1 LATTIRDVAR
11 EAGVSVA
18 SVSKVLHGGGGSI
31 RVGEVRAEHIR
42 LIASKMEYV
51 PNIVARN
58 LRSGKSHTIGL
69 VFENFGSIASGPL
82 YYPYLLDSVASELFK
97 QKYRLTILP
106 EVDTRDASQLG
117 DGRLDGLIWCKLD
130 NDGSVSRLLE
140 RSNIPVVALN
150 SPQIS
155 EQSRAINFACDNEH
169 GSQLVVDHLIGLGHS
184 RILFLMERGED
195 TTPDALARLNG
206 FKDAMS
212 DRAFPTSGQDVVYWS
227 PACLEFEDWW
237 ATSPEHTA
245 VYAWNEGVAA
255 NLLKQAMRIGVT
267 VPDELSVVGFDS
279 TAFCETTTPRLTAV
293 NQPIREMAGQAT
305 QLLLHLLAGK
315 PAQKKSYLF
324 PCTLDVRGST
334 SQPRKLK

>member
-1 LATTIRDVAR
+1 MSET
-11 EAGVSVA
+11 
-18 SVSKVLHGGGGSI
+18 
-31 RVGEVRAEHIR
+31 RAEHIR
-42 LIASKMEYV
+42 QIATKLNYV

-106 EVDTRDASQLG
+106 EVDTNNASQLG

-130 NDGSVSRLLE
+130 LDGSVSSLLK

-155 EQSRAINFACDNEH
+155 EESRAINFACDNEH
-169 GSQLVVDHLIGLGHS
+169 GSQLVVDHLVSLGHS
-184 RILFLMERGED
+184 KILFLMEKGEEH
-195 TTPDALARLNG
+195 TPDALARLEG
-206 FKDAMS
+206 FKQAMQVKGIPIS
-212 DRAFPTSGQDVVYWS
+212 EEDVAFWS
-227 PACLEFEDWW
+227 PNGNEFSDWW
-237 ATSPEHTA
+237 SSSPIHTA

-255 NLLKQAMRIGVT
+255 NLLRQAQDHEVS
-267 VPDELSVVGFDS
+267 VPSQLSVVGFDS

-305 QLLLHLLAGK
+305 QLLLSLLAGK
-315 PAQKKSYLF
+315 PAEQKSYLF

-334 SQPRKLK
+334 SKPRTY